1 MRDCPFAIKVIV
13 AYLFFF
19 FFQIFDEDF
28 VWINLILSFFT
39 VLTYSRVA
47 VKSTG
52 QIRL

>member
-19 FFQIFDEDF
+19 QIFDEDF
-28 VWINLILSFFT
+28 VWINLISSFFT
-39 VLTYSRVA
+39 VLVYSRVA

>member
-13 AYLFFF
+13 AYFFF

-28 VWINLILSFFT
+28 VWINLISSFFT
-39 VLTYSRVA
+39 VLVYSRVA